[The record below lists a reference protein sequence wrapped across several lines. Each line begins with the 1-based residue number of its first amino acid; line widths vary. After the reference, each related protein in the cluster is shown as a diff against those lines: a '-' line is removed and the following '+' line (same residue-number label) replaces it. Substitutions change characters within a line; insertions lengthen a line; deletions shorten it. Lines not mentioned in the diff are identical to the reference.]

1 MSAEPAPPSP
11 SASTCAPRTP
21 PRLDRVI
28 LVTGLSGAGK
38 TSTLKALEDLG
49 FEAIDNV
56 PLDLIARLVGPAP
69 TDTPSPSPSSS
80 TPTPTP
86 RDIAIGV
93 DVRTRGFAVETFVGE
108 LDHLRAIDDIDVSVI
123 FLDCAEEE
131 LQRRFAETRRRHP
144 LAVDL
149 PLTDAIALE
158 RAALAPLIDRADMV
172 LDTTDSIL
180 GDLKGRLKAH
190 FVRETGRDLAIFVIS
205 FSYRHGLPR
214 QADLVFDVRFLK
226 NPHYDLSLRPL
237 TGRDEAVARFIEND
251 PGWDTFFQG
260 LCAFLTPLL
269 PRYRAEGK
277 SYLTLALGCTGG
289 RHRSVFTAEKIAEWL
304 MQQGLPARLTHRE
317 LPTEAATRV
326 NN

>member
-11 SASTCAPRTP
+11 SASTRAPHTP

-38 TSTLKALEDLG
+38 TSTLKALEDIG

-56 PLDLIARLVGPAP
+56 PLGLIARLVGPAP
-69 TDTPSPSPSSS
+69 SD
-80 TPTPTP
+80 PTPAP

-108 LDHLRAIDDIDVSVI
+108 LDRLRATDDIDVSVI

-131 LQRRFAETRRRHP
+131 LQRRYAETRRRHP
-144 LAVDL
+144 LAADL

-158 RAALAPLIDRADMV
+158 RAALAPLIDRADVV

-180 GDLKGRLKAH
+180 GDLKNRLKVH
-190 FVRETGRDLAIFVIS
+190 FSREPGRDLAIFVIS

-226 NPHYDLSLRPL
+226 NPHYDPLLRPL
-237 TGRDEAVARFIEND
+237 TGRDDAVARFIESD
-251 PGWDTFFQG
+251 PGWNAFFQG
-260 LCAFLTPLL
+260 LCTFLAPLL

-289 RHRSVFTAEKIAEWL
+289 RHRSVFTAERIAEWL